1 MMLLLAAPSVDVS
14 HPFLNAILGLVAFT
28 LVMTVGVMY
37 ATWYERKIV
46 ARMQYRLGPTR
57 TGPFGLLQPIAD
69 TFKLLTK
76 EDLRPATADF
86 VAFEAA
92 VFAIFIPALM
102 VFVVV
107 PFTQDWFISAIP
119 MSLLYIL
126 AVSGLSFIGFL
137 LAGWGSDSK
146 YALLGGMRAAAQL
159 ISYEI
164 PLILALVGVVMVT
177 STMDVYQMILYQD
190 EVPLIVWQP
199 LAFAIFLIASVAEV
213 ERPPFDIPTGESEVA
228 GGVFIEY
235 SGIRWSMFQLS
246 SYVNMYGFALLGA
259 FVFLGGWEWPFG
271 TDVGWGYQLLLTMVK
286 MSLFIFFYLWI
297 RASVPRLR
305 PDQLM
310 SYAWKVLIPL
320 ALYQIVTNGLV
331 IVYDLPDVAFLL
343 FSGLGAAALV
353 YSAVFIV
360 KRGEPRTPLTMVPVR
375 ATAKAAP
382 PAPAAGDVAVEGAAT

>member
-1 MMLLLAAPSVDVS
+1 MLLSAPAIDIDQ
-14 HPFLNAILGLVAFT
+14 PFVNGILGVVAFT

-86 VAFEAA
+86 VAFELA
-92 VFAIFIPALM
+92 VFMIFIPALM
-102 VFVVV
+102 VFVAV
-107 PFTQDWFISAIP
+107 PFTADWLISPIP
-119 MSLLYIL
+119 LSLLYIL

-159 ISYEI
+159 ISYEV
-164 PLILALVGVVMVT
+164 PLILALIGAVMVT
-177 STMDVYQMILYQD
+177 ASVDVYQMILYQD
-190 EVPLIVWQP
+190 TVPLIVWQP
-199 LAFAIFLIASVAEV
+199 LGFVIFLIASIAEV

-246 SYVNMYGFALLGA
+246 SYVNMYAFALLGA

-271 TDVGWGYQLLLTMVK
+271 TEVGWGLQLLLTVVK
-286 MSLFIFFYLWI
+286 MSLFIVFYLWV
-297 RASVPRLR
+297 RASFPRLR

-310 SYAWKVLIPL
+310 SYAWKVLIPFSL
-320 ALYQIVTNGLV
+320 AQIFFNGFI
-331 IVYDLPDVAFLL
+331 IVYDLPDIAYLIT
-343 FSGLGAAALV
+343 SGLLTAGLA

-360 KRGEPRTPLTMVPVR
+360 RRGEPRKPLQMVPVR
-375 ATAKAAP
+375 ATARRP
-382 PAPAAGDVAVEGAAT
+382 EPAPAAEGSAS

>member
-1 MMLLLAAPSVDVS
+1 MLLSAPAIDIDQ
-14 HPFLNAILGLVAFT
+14 PFVNGILGVVAFT

-86 VAFEAA
+86 VAFELA
-92 VFAIFIPALM
+92 VFMIFIPALM
-102 VFVVV
+102 VFVAV
-107 PFTQDWFISAIP
+107 PFTADWLISPIP
-119 MSLLYIL
+119 LSLLYIL

-159 ISYEI
+159 ISYEV
-164 PLILALVGVVMVT
+164 PLILALIGAVMVT
-177 STMDVYQMILYQD
+177 ASVDVYQMILYQD
-190 EVPLIVWQP
+190 TVPLIVWQP
-199 LAFAIFLIASVAEV
+199 LGFVIFLIASIAEV

-246 SYVNMYGFALLGA
+246 SYVNMYAFALLGA

-271 TDVGWGYQLLLTMVK
+271 TEVGWGLQLLLTVVK
-286 MSLFIFFYLWI
+286 MSLFIVFYLWV
-297 RASVPRLR
+297 RASFPRLR

-310 SYAWKVLIPL
+310 SYAWKVLIPFSL
-320 ALYQIVTNGLV
+320 AQIFFNGFI
-331 IVYDLPDVAFLL
+331 IVYDLPDIAYLIT
-343 FSGLGAAALV
+343 SGLLTAGLA

-360 KRGEPRTPLTMVPVR
+360 RRGEPRKPLQMVPVR
-375 ATAKAAP
+375 ATARRP
-382 PAPAAGDVAVEGAAT
+382 EPAPAAEGAAS

>member
-1 MMLLLAAPSVDVS
+1 MQLLAAPAINIDNA
-14 HPFLNAILGLVAFT
+14 FLNGALGLIAFT

-57 TGPFGLLQPIAD
+57 NGPFGLLQPIAD
-69 TFKLLTK
+69 TLKLLTK
-76 EDLRPATADF
+76 EDLRPRSAD
-86 VAFEAA
+86 VLAFEAA
-92 VFAIFIPALM
+92 VFAIFIPAFM

-107 PFTQDWFISAIP
+107 PFTADWFISSLS

-164 PLILALVGVVMVT
+164 PLILALVGVVMIT
-177 STMDVYQMILYQD
+177 ASIDVYQMILYQD
-190 EVPLIVWQP
+190 TVPLIVWQP
-199 LAFAIFLIASVAEV
+199 LGFIIFLIASIAEV

-235 SGIRWSMFQLS
+235 SGIRWSLFQLT
-246 SYVNMYGFALLGA
+246 SYVNMYAFALLGA
-259 FVFLGGWEWPFG
+259 FVFLGGWEWPWG
-271 TDVGWGYQLLLTMVK
+271 TDVGWGLQLLLTVVK
-286 MSLFIFFYLWI
+286 MSLFILFYLWV
-297 RASVPRLR
+297 RASLPRMR

-310 SYAWKVLIPL
+310 SYAWKVLIPFS
-320 ALYQIVTNGLV
+320 LYQIFVNGLV
-331 IVYDLPDVAFLL
+331 IVYDMPDIFFLV
-343 FSGLGAAALV
+343 FSGAGAVALA
-353 YSAVFIV
+353 YSAIFIV
-360 KRGEPRTPLTMVPVR
+360 RRGEDKPRELTMVPVR
-375 ATAKAAP
+375 ATASKPAP
-382 PAPAAGDVAVEGAAT
+382 PPAEAVAAEGAAT